1 MMFNALWSIATLIKF
16 VFVSGLILSAVYG
29 IVLCL
34 SNRAIPAAHKVGW
47 VIAFLGSGI
56 VGLLVYLAVF
66 SSKYQEEINN

>member
-1 MMFNALWSIATLIKF
+1 MMFNALWSIATLIQF
-16 VFVSGLILSAVYG
+16 VFVAGLVLSAVYG

-34 SNRAIPAAHKVGW
+34 SNKAISAAHKVGW

-66 SSKYQEEINN
+66 SSKCHEGTDN

>member
-1 MMFNALWSIATLIKF
+1 MMSNTLWSIATMMQLFFIF
-16 VFVSGLILSAVYG
+16 GLILSAVYG

-34 SNRAIPAAHKVGW
+34 SNKAISAAHKVGW

-66 SSKYQEEINN
+66 SSKCQERADC